1 MIFHATEMFQAGAD
15 LLRLAS
21 LAMATDRFWE
31 VGTNLLDAGMKII
44 EAAKTGKCPCECAK
58 PEECQDC
65 RREEGCLGYPYVI
78 V

>member
-1 MIFHATEMFQAGAD
+1 MISSATDMFHAGAD

-31 VGTNLLDAGMKII
+31 VGMSLFDAGVKII
-44 EAAKTGKCPCECAK
+44 EAARTGKCPCEWAE

-65 RREEGCLGYPYVI
+65 GGEEACLVCPHV